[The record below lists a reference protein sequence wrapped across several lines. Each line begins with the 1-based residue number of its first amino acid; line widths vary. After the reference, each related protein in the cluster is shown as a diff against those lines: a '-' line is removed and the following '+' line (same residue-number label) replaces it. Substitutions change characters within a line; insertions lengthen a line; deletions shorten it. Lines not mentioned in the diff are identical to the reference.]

1 MRSILPYQQMRRAI
15 LAWHDRSARDLPWR
29 GQRDPYRIWVSEIML
44 QQTRA
49 ETVIP
54 YYLRFLEHYPTVEA
68 LAAAPEEALLKD
80 WEGLGYYSRARNLHR
95 AAQVVAGE
103 LGGRFPQTVQGLC
116 ALPGVGAYTAG
127 AVASMAFGLP
137 EPAIDGNQ
145 VRVLSR
151 LFAVQGEVQSPPVKK
166 RLREQALLLLDRER
180 PGDFNQALMG
190 LGALICLPRNPKCS
204 GCPAAHL
211 CLAKAQELQGQLPQ
225 TAPKAGQRVERRAV
239 ALVFWED
246 KVLVRQRPDK
256 GLLARMWEFP
266 HFLQAES
273 GAALEEALAEM
284 GVALRGRRTGPQARH
299 VFTHLIW
306 EMTGYI
312 CRAASGQVQGGRY
325 VDREQ
330 LAALPMASAHRV
342 YREEAMSRL

>member
-15 LAWHDRSARDLPWR
+15 LAWHDRNARDLPWR
-29 GQRDPYRIWVSEIML
+29 GQTDPYRIWVSEIML

-80 WEGLGYYSRARNLHR
+80 WEGLGYYSRARNLRR

-103 LGGRFPQTVQGLC
+103 LGGRFPQTVQGLR
-116 ALPGVGAYTAG
+116 ALPGVGGYTAG

-151 LFAVQGEVQSPPVKK
+151 LFAIQGEVQSPQVKK

-190 LGALICLPRNPKCS
+190 LGALVCLPRNPKCD
-204 GCPAAHL
+204 GCPAARL
-211 CLAKAQELQGQLPQ
+211 CLARAQGLERQLPQ
-225 TAPKAGQRVERRAV
+225 MPSRTGQRVERRAV

-246 KVLVRQRPDK
+246 KVLVRQRPDR

-273 GAALEEALAEM
+273 GAALEEALGEM
-284 GVALRGRRTGPQARH
+284 GVALKGRRTGPRARH

-312 CRAASGQVQGGRY
+312 CRAASDQVQGGRY

-330 LAALPMASAHRV
+330 LAALPMAAAHKV

>member
-1 MRSILPYQQMRRAI
+1 MRQAI
-15 LAWHDRSARDLPWR
+15 LTWHDRNARELPWR

-80 WEGLGYYSRARNLHR
+80 WEGLGYYSRARNLRR

-103 LGGRFPQTVQGLC
+103 LEGRFPQTVQGLR
-116 ALPGVGAYTAG
+116 ALPGIGAYTAG
-127 AVASMAFGLP
+127 AVASMAFDLP

-145 VRVLSR
+145 SRVLSR
-151 LFAVQGEVQSPPVKK
+151 LFAIQGEIQSPQVQR

-190 LGALICLPRNPKCS
+190 LGALICLPRSPKC
-204 GCPAAHL
+204 GECPAAPL
-211 CLAKAQELQGQLPQ
+211 CLARAQGLERQLPQ
-225 TAPKAGQRVERRAV
+225 TAPKTGQRVERRTV
-239 ALVFWED
+239 ALVFWQN
-246 KVLVRQRPDK
+246 KVLVRQRPDR
-256 GLLARMWEFP
+256 GLLAQLWEFP

-284 GVALRGRRTGPQARH
+284 GVTLKGRRTGPRARH

-306 EMTGYI
+306 EMTGYL
-312 CRAASGQVQGGRY
+312 CQAASDRVQGGRY

-330 LAALPMASAHRV
+330 LMALPMAAAHRA
-342 YREEAMSRL
+342 YREEAARWL